1 MYKCCKCGRSINV
14 GDKYFELAGDLPWE
28 TVEICPACVKELDT
42 DELID
47 AFDID
52 KDKLLEM
59 IDDSFSVVR
68 TI

>member
-28 TVEICPACVKELDT
+28 TIEICPVCVKELDK

-47 AFDID
+47 TFDID
-52 KDKLLEM
+52 RDKLLEM
-59 IDDSFSVVR
+59 VDNEFACYR